1 MGSEYRRESF
11 KGPGVVFKV
20 FFRKEEES
28 FRESLVVTTDA
39 GEVEKGH
46 VVLVCLV
53 GAIEDKD
60 SVIAGEEF
68 KG

>member
-1 MGSEYRRESF
+1 MGSEYRRERF
-11 KGPGVVFKV
+11 KGPGVVFEV
-20 FFRKEEES
+20 FFSKEAES
-28 FRESLVVTTDA
+28 CRESLVVTTDA

-53 GAIEDKD
+53 GAIEEED